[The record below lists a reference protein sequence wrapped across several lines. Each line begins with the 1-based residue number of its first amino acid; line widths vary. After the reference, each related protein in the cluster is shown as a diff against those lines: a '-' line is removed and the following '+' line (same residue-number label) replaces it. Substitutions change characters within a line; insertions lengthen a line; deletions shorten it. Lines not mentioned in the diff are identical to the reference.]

1 MLNDAS
7 WKHIKSRQK
16 QLNVSELGGL
26 GHEVVHA
33 GLVRL
38 VDVALLV
45 IGADAANVRTL
56 IEVVRVVTVLLY
68 TLPYE
73 PRRLDSV
80 QHRHAVVH
88 ENEPVR
94 CRL

>member
-1 MLNDAS
+1 MNDAS

-33 GLVRL
+33 GLVGL
-38 VDVALLV
+38 VNVALLV
-45 IGADAANVRTL
+45 VGTEAANVRAL
-56 IEVVRVVTVLLY
+56 VEVVRVVAVLLHALSY
-68 TLPYE
+68 Q
-73 PRRLDSV
+73 PRRLDSI

-88 ENEPVR
+88 EN
-94 CRL
+94 